1 MRRITL
7 PNRDRRARLYLPE
20 PKPRQS
26 ADLRDLMRKLH
37 SEPTAFRQAIA
48 ALPSGTLNHAWSELS
63 CWECE
68 LAWDIYRRSG
78 HRSEL

>member
-7 PNRDRRARLYLPE
+7 PNRDRRAKDFAPI

-26 ADLRDLMRKLH
+26 ADLRDLIQKLH

-48 ALPSGTLNHAWSELS
+48 ALPSGTLNHAWGDLS

-68 LAWDIYRRSG
+68 LAWDIYRSG
-78 HRSEL
+78 GRGEY